1 MARRR
6 GLPDALPRRG
16 WALVLACV
24 VVAAAS
30 LLVPPS
36 LVTDRGVSFGVFFVA
51 VTILQGLAALG
62 VVAVVWY
69 YRGGLGD
76 DAAADEDEDDEEEW
90 RYEP

>member
-1 MARRR
+1 MPRRR
-6 GLPDALPRRG
+6 GLLDALPRRG

-30 LLVPPS
+30 LLVPPA

-51 VTILQGLAALG
+51 VTVLQGLAALG
-62 VVAVVWY
+62 IVAVVWY

-76 DAAADEDEDDEEEW
+76 DAAAIDEDADEEW
-90 RYEP
+90 QFEP